1 MSHQTAD
8 VPSRHSGFQLYGIFE
23 NARLEAELR
32 YLFPRSK
39 EFIRNGYTCAR
50 MYKARL
56 NARAAVQ
63 HAAYY
68 SYVVPVAPA
77 ATVLR
82 SDAASEQ

>member
-1 MSHQTAD
+1 
-8 VPSRHSGFQLYGIFE
+8 
-23 NARLEAELR
+23 
-32 YLFPRSK
+32 
-39 EFIRNGYTCAR
+39 